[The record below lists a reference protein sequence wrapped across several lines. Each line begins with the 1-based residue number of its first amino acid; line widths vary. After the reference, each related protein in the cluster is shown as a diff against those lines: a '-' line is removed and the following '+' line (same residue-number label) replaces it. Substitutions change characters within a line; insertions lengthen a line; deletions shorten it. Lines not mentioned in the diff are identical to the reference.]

1 MAFVEGS
8 HCGHETD
15 GPVIVELFAAPL
27 AEMRDLAEDLDGS
40 AGYDLI
46 LLLMREELGA

>member
-15 GPVIVELFAAPL
+15 GAVVVELFAAPL
-27 AEMRDLAEDLDGS
+27 AEIGDLAEDFDRCV
-40 AGYDLI
+40 GYGLI
-46 LLLMREELGA
+46 LLSRG